1 VSGNYADESL
11 RFGAVFRKVVTGMGF
26 RIRLGLVSVFA
37 LGGLLAATSVF
48 AQAAAPDASTLKGD
62 PVHGK
67 AISYTCLGCH
77 GIDGYRNAYPN
88 YSVPKLTG
96 QHPEYIVAAL
106 QEYKGNQRSHLT
118 MHAQASELSDQDMVD
133 IAAYFSGTVLTA
145 GPAPANAPP
154 APAAVAV
161 CAACHGATGISVVP
175 NYPNLAGQ
183 HADYLKREIAEYKD
197 GGRKNAI
204 MSSMAATI
212 KDSDVEALADY
223 FSKMTPS
230 LSVLHRPMTILAAE
244 H

>member
-1 VSGNYADESL
+1 MGGWIRSGVVSIFAAG
-11 RFGAVFRKVVTGMGF
+11 
-26 RIRLGLVSVFA
+26 FA
-37 LGGLLAATSVF
+37 LAG
-48 AQAAAPDASTLKGD
+48 AAALAQTAAVVKGD

-96 QHPEYIVAAL
+96 QHPEYIIAAL
-106 QEYKGNQRSHLT
+106 QEYKGDQRSHAT
-118 MHAQASELSDQDMVD
+118 MHSQASTLSDQDMAD
-133 IAAYFSGTVLTA
+133 IAAYFSGTPLTA

-183 HADYLKREIAEYKD
+183 HADYLRREIAEYKD

-204 MSSMAATI
+204 MSGMSATI
-212 KDSDVEALADY
+212 KDSDVNALADY
-223 FSKMTPS
+223 FSRMRPS
-230 LSVLHRPMTILAAE
+230 LSVLHRPITILTLDR
-244 H
+244 